1 MKKQSLSLLLATLLT
16 SSAAM
21 ADSSYFDVIYSPEM
35 GDMTKGVGLGIYA
48 LNDNGI
54 GGYFN
59 GIIPIKPS
67 NYSAGY
73 YCWYTCAE
81 VKTGQAAYV
90 GNLGFT
96 FPLMPASF
104 EKRGYQ
110 SIHGYLGLGYGA
122 IEGMVKYSD
131 GTWTDDPNRDKSGFN
146 ANGGLIVAFD
156 PISINVGVNS
166 ITKAVYL
173 GLGFKTK

>member
-1 MKKQSLSLLLATLLT
+1 MKKQSLRLLLATLLT

-35 GDMTKGVGLGIYA
+35 GDMTKGVGFGIYA

-110 SIHGYLGLGYGA
+110 SLHAYVGVGYGSSN
-122 IEGMVKYSD
+122 GMVKYAD
-131 GTWTDDPNRDKSGFN
+131 GTWTDDTSRDKSGFN
-146 ANGGLIVAFD
+146 GNAGLIVAFD
-156 PISINVGVNS
+156 PLSINVGINS
-166 ITKAVYL
+166 ITRATYL
-173 GLGFKTK
+173 GLGFKIK

>member
-1 MKKQSLSLLLATLLT
+1 MKKQSLSLLLAALAYS
-16 SSAAM
+16 SSAY
-21 ADSSYFDVIYSPEM
+21 ADAGYFDVIYAPQM
-35 GDMTKGVGLGIYA
+35 GEMTKAAGFGLYA

-59 GIIPIKPS
+59 GLIPIKPS

-73 YCWYTCAE
+73 YCWSSCAE

-90 GNLGFT
+90 GNIGLT
-96 FPLMPASF
+96 FPLIPSSF

-110 SIHGYLGLGYGA
+110 SLHAYVGLGYGA

-131 GTWTDDPNRDKSGFN
+131 GSWTDDPNRDKSGFN
-146 ANGGLIVAFD
+146 GNAGLIVAFD
-156 PISINVGVNS
+156 PLSINVGVNS

>member
-1 MKKQSLSLLLATLLT
+1 MKKQSLPLLLAALL
-16 SSAAM
+16 SSGAAV
-21 ADSSYFDVIYSPEM
+21 ADSNYFDVIYSPEM
-35 GDMTKGVGLGIYA
+35 GDMTKGFGLGIYA

-59 GIIPIKPS
+59 GIFPIKPS
-67 NYSAGY
+67 NYSASY
-73 YCWYTCAE
+73 YCWSSCAE
-81 VKTGQAAYV
+81 VKTGQAAYLA
-90 GNLGFT
+90 NLGFT

-110 SIHGYLGLGYGA
+110 SIHAYVGVGYGA
-122 IEGMVKYSD
+122 VEGMVKYAD
-131 GTWTDDPNRDKSGFN
+131 GTWTEDPNRDKNGFN

-156 PISINVGVNS
+156 PLSINVGVNT

>member
-1 MKKQSLSLLLATLLT
+1 MKKQSLPLLLAALL
-16 SSAAM
+16 SSGSAI
-21 ADSSYFDVIYSPEM
+21 ADASYFDVIYAPQM
-35 GDMTKGVGLGIYA
+35 GEMTKAVGFGLYV
-48 LNDNGI
+48 LNDQGV

-90 GNLGFT
+90 GNVGLT
-96 FPLMPASF
+96 FPLIPSSF

-110 SIHGYLGLGYGA
+110 SLHAYVGVGYGA
-122 IEGMVKYSD
+122 VEGMVKYSD
-131 GTWTDDPNRDKSGFN
+131 GTWTGDPNRDKNGFN

-156 PISINVGVNS
+156 PLSINVGVNS
-166 ITKAVYL
+166 ITRAVYV
-173 GLGFKTK
+173 GIGFKTK

>member
-1 MKKQSLSLLLATLLT
+1 MKTQSLPLLLAALL
-16 SSAAM
+16 SSGNAI
-21 ADSSYFDVIYSPEM
+21 ADASYFDVIYAPQM
-35 GDMTKGVGLGIYA
+35 GEMTKAVGFGLYV
-48 LNDNGI
+48 LNDQGV

-90 GNLGFT
+90 GNVGLT
-96 FPLMPASF
+96 FPLIPSSF

-110 SIHGYLGLGYGA
+110 SLHAYVGVGYGA
-122 IEGMVKYSD
+122 VEGMVKYSD
-131 GTWTDDPNRDKSGFN
+131 GTWTGDPNRDKSGFN

-156 PISINVGVNS
+156 PLSINVGVNS
-166 ITKAVYL
+166 ITRAVYV
-173 GLGFKTK
+173 GIGFKTK